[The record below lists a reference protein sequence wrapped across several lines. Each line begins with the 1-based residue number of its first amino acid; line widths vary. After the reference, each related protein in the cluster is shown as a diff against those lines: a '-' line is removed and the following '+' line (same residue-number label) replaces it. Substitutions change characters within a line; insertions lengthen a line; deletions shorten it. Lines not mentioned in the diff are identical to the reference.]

1 MVSTDMVNTEKE
13 KKMSQM
19 FIQFVE
25 RLAEMFPKQNYQS
38 RLEQYLST
46 KSIQSVADVEHWQRQ
61 YDNNRNFS

>member
-1 MVSTDMVNTEKE
+1 MVNTEKE

-19 FIQFVE
+19 FIQFIE

-46 KSIQSVADVEHWQRQ
+46 KCITSASDVEYWQRQ
-61 YDNNRNFS
+61 YDKQSERNFA